1 MASCIDIELL
11 GHELYS
17 YEVPRH
23 YSFASCSEH
32 YREVQCLLS
41 YSVSLSFYLSSF
53 FKIRTLTNISTG
65 MFPVI
70 FFLVLF

>member
-11 GHELYS
+11 GHKLYS

-23 YSFASCSEH
+23 CSFASCSEY

-41 YSVSLSFYLSSF
+41 YSLSPSLSL
-53 FKIRTLTNISTG
+53 L
-65 MFPVI
+65 
-70 FFLVLF
+70 LL